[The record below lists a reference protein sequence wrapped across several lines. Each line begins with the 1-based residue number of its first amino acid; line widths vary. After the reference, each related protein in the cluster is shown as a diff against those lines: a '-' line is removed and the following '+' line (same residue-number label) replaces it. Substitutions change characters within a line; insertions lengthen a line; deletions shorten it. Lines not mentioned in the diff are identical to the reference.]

1 MMNWLVLDEANKGE
15 WEAEAS
21 RKATEELGREVVV
34 QVTLP
39 TAEAAKKAFSS
50 NEDLYGRIA
59 WSEEGKELYEVFEI
73 LPYHGVFVLHNEDG
87 RRAKLAV
94 WQSYVEKL
102 AKEKGQEP
110 PEDVTDLTTRTVMTF
125 PRRLLLGL
133 VRRLKEADGKNQ
145 LLSSEYWDRACL
157 VPIRTWLASQFGLA
171 QLVRPNNASDL
182 LAQICSIRRYPVSRA
197 GAMGFGPARR
207 SNHSSFDG
215 RICPVDTPE
224 SEMVGISLQLA
235 RGAAVDADGHVKATD
250 SAAAI
255 DRISW
260 GASLIPFSH
269 QNDGVR
275 DMMGAKNLRQATP
288 VLGREAPCVRTGSEE
303 ELAKR
308 MKPLFEAGICPES
321 RDPDKALIAMGCDL
335 LTAYLPWNGW
345 NLDDAIVVSEAVVN
359 RMAVIERQS
368 FSREI
373 KPEYKLVDLAS
384 PKELACGAVIARF
397 RNGGGKEIVV
407 RYNDTTPAQ
416 LTEINLGAGEQV
428 SVENESASLR
438 LTYEI
443 EKRIPLGHGD
453 KLMARHGNKGVVGRV
468 VSANEMPRLPDD
480 PKLPASVRGRP
491 IEILVNPHGV
501 LSRMNPGQLLETHL
515 GWLFRAAGKK
525 ESDVRAKGKSGTIG
539 APVIGRVDE
548 GKVQDLLAASGLDR
562 NGKIKLLLP
571 DGTETRSPVVVGYEH
586 FVRLHHIPELKAQAR
601 AGGEDC
607 AYDSVTC
614 QPVGGRKR
622 GGGQRLGEMEVWAL
636 CAHRADKVLAEML
649 GEKSDRNWE
658 AGGGFEHLLRDW
670 LQAMCIDVTRD
681 EKAVALGFLT
691 DEEELIKRLGG
702 DSHQITSTAACRQSV
717 SGVFSC
723 TFKNKST
730 PKNKTCGWTLPGT
743 YTLSTDARKGRKL
756 QFGAVLEKLGFGT
769 GTEPPEKLSEGR
781 YRLPLVKNDKPAGSL
796 VVVLEGYKAEA
807 VTLNVIVSPSPSDP
821 PVAWPGEKEFKE
833 LHLRAKV
840 TASKEERK
848 KYNLEETVKDL
859 KAEYLLDALT
869 CPEPTRS
876 LGEDFYV
883 VCPRHTTSYLH
894 VGSPYETEM
903 TAGEGGVFDQE
914 IFADR
919 DSWGFIK
926 LPVDVEHPL
935 VKIKKKVTTGG
946 SEEEDDDP
954 KKVPKRVMLS
964 VIPVLPLHYRPI
976 TGTVDSILDVD
987 ELSQAYVEIIRS
999 CKAYEKSEGD
1009 ENKKSAEDAL
1019 KESVDSL
1026 FKLLEKRLV
1035 RKRGFLRHDGLGR
1048 RVDRSFRL
1056 VIAPN
1061 PELNWDRAAVPCSV
1075 LWELLGDLVLE
1086 AEGREQAYDGRVRV
1100 HKAGWTWQRTEQP
1113 ANAQERLEAYLKN
1126 HPDLVVLLNRQ
1137 PSLHRDNIQAFHPVV
1152 APASEGEV
1160 LQLSPLC
1167 CKGFAADFDG
1177 DEMAGHLP
1185 LSEAAQNDA
1194 RILLPSRNMRSIA
1207 TGESLVHLD
1216 RDLVTGL
1223 ELIYRNPD
1231 RYRAAIDEEFSCASV
1246 TFDEEAEKLLLTSGL
1261 KPGVFGEKMLDLW
1274 CQGDGTEAVAKIGAL
1289 SRVAFRACTT
1299 EGVSFGYFDL
1309 KDLAAS
1315 GKLVAKPESDKW
1327 AVMDALSPL
1336 ATMVNAGANGSKQI
1350 GQIVL
1355 RRGKLAAAGTDVEV
1369 ASSLIGG
1376 MPWEDFFTAS
1386 QNARYSMSQKKIG
1399 TQKAGHLTRQLV
1411 LGLWPWT
1418 IVEDDCGCMGE
1429 RSVLT
1434 CQHEGIGV
1442 CAKCF
1447 GRLPNGEEPSVG
1459 FPIGLVAAQSLGE
1472 RGTQLSMQVFHTGTA
1487 SVDIARVSKLM
1498 TGGEWI
1504 DDATSFV
1511 KELRQGAYAKI
1522 DERYFQLLW
1531 RVLKASPEHKLSA
1544 SRNDSWVP
1552 LVRGNQKKALL
1563 DLLETGARL
1572 SLKSPIAK
1580 VLFNLFETVETEVNR

>member
-1 MMNWLVLDEANKGE
+1 
-15 WEAEAS
+15 
-21 RKATEELGREVVV
+21 
-34 QVTLP
+34 
-39 TAEAAKKAFSS
+39 
-50 NEDLYGRIA
+50 
-59 WSEEGKELYEVFEI
+59 
-73 LPYHGVFVLHNEDG
+73 
-87 RRAKLAV
+87 
-94 WQSYVEKL
+94 
-102 AKEKGQEP
+102 
-110 PEDVTDLTTRTVMTF
+110 
-125 PRRLLLGL
+125 
-133 VRRLKEADGKNQ
+133 
-145 LLSSEYWDRACL
+145 
-157 VPIRTWLASQFGLA
+157 
-171 QLVRPNNASDL
+171 
-182 LAQICSIRRYPVSRA
+182 
-197 GAMGFGPARR
+197 MGFGPARR
-207 SNHSSFDG
+207 SNHPSFDG

-235 RGAAVDADGHVKATD
+235 RGATVDADGHVKATD

-321 RDPDKALIAMGCDL
+321 RDTDKSLIAMGCDL

-384 PKELACGAVIARF
+384 PKELACGAIIARF
-397 RNGGGKEIVV
+397 RNGGGKEVV
-407 RYNDTTPAQ
+407 IRYNDPTPAQ
-416 LTEINLGAGEQV
+416 LTTINLGAGEQV
-428 SVENESASLR
+428 SVESESASLR

-468 VSANEMPRLPDD
+468 VPADEMPRLPDD

-501 LSRMNPGQLLETHL
+501 LSRMNPGQLLEAHL

-525 ESDVRAKGKSGTIG
+525 ESDVRANGKSGTIG
-539 APVIGRVDE
+539 APVIGQVDE
-548 GKVQDLLAASGLDR
+548 GKVQDLLVASGLDR

-571 DGTETRSPVVVGYEH
+571 DGTETQNPVVVGYEH

-658 AGGGFEHLLRDW
+658 IGGGFEHLMQDW
-670 LQAMCIDVTRD
+670 LQAMCINVTRK
-681 EKAVALGFLT
+681 EKAVAFGFLK
-691 DEEELIKRLGG
+691 DEKELIERLGG
-702 DSHQITSTAACRQSV
+702 DSHQVTSTAACRQV
-717 SGVFSC
+717 LSGAFSC
-723 TFKNKST
+723 T
-730 PKNKTCGWTLPGT
+730 PKNKACCWTLPGA
-743 YTLSTDARKGRKL
+743 YPLSGDARRGAKL
-756 QFGAVLEKLGFGT
+756 QFDEVLKKLGFGT
-769 GTEPPEKLSEGR
+769 GTEPLERLSEGR
-781 YRLPLVKNDKPAGSL
+781 YRLPLVKDEKSAGSL
-796 VVVLEGYKAEA
+796 VVELEGYEAEA
-807 VTLNVIVSPSPSDP
+807 VTLNVIVSPSPSDRP
-821 PVAWPGEKEFKE
+821 AMWPKEPAFAKIC
-833 LHLRAKV
+833 LRAKATV
-840 TASKEERK
+840 SKEERE
-848 KYNLEETVKDL
+848 KYALEKTVKDL
-859 KAEYLLDALT
+859 TAKYLLNALT
-869 CPEPTRS
+869 CERPTRT
-876 LGEDFYV
+876 LTEDFYV
-883 VCPRHTTSYLH
+883 VCPHHKTSFLQ
-894 VGSPYETEM
+894 VGPPYETEM
-903 TAGEGGVFDQE
+903 TAGAGGVFDRK
-914 IFADR
+914 IFAGR

-926 LPVDVEHPL
+926 LPVPVQHPFADT
-935 VKIKKKVTTGG
+935 VA
-946 SEEEDDDP
+946 
-954 KKVPKRVMLS
+954 LS

-976 TGTVDSILDVD
+976 VGLTDSIQDAD
-987 ELSQAYVEIIRS
+987 ELSLAYVEIVRS
-999 CKAYEKSEGD
+999 CKAYEAEEKKKAEKKKD
-1009 ENKKSAEDAL
+1009 EAAKAL
-1019 KESVDSL
+1019 QQSVDSL

-1061 PELNWDRAAVPCSV
+1061 PELNWDQAAVPCSV

-1086 AEGREQAYDGRVRV
+1086 AEEREAEREQAYDGRVRV

-1113 ANAQERLEAYLKN
+1113 DDAQERLEAYLKD

-1137 PSLHRDNIQAFHPVV
+1137 PSLHRDNTQAFHPIV
-1152 APASEGEV
+1152 APASEGDV

-1185 LSEAAQNDA
+1185 LSKAAQEDA
-1194 RILLPSRNMRSIA
+1194 RILLPGRNLRSIA
-1207 TGESLVHLD
+1207 TGESLAHLD

-1231 RYRAAIDEEFSCASV
+1231 RYRAAIEEEFSRASV
-1246 TFDEEAEKLLLTSGL
+1246 TFDEKAKKLLKRDL
-1261 KPGVFGEKMLDLW
+1261 KPGAFGEQVLDLW
-1274 CQGDGTEAVAKIGAL
+1274 CRTGGEKTVAKIGAL
-1289 SRVAFRACTT
+1289 ARVAFRACTT

-1315 GKLVAKPESDKW
+1315 GKLVAGSDKW
-1327 AVMDALSPL
+1327 TVMDALSPL

-1350 GQIVL
+1350 GQVVL
-1355 RRGKLAAAGTDVEV
+1355 RRGKLAAAGKDVEV
-1369 ASSLIGG
+1369 KSSLIGG

-1399 TQKAGHLTRQLV
+1399 TQKAGYLTRQLV

-1418 IVEDDCGCMGE
+1418 IVEDDCGCTGE
-1429 RSVLT
+1429 RSVPT
-1434 CQHEGIGV
+1434 CRSEGGI

-1447 GRLPNGEEPSVG
+1447 GRLPNGDKASIG

-1511 KELRQGAYAKI
+1511 KELRQGAYKKI

-1531 RVLKASPEHKLSA
+1531 RVLKASPKHKLSA
-1544 SRNDSWVP
+1544 SRKDPWVS
-1552 LVRGNQKKALL
+1552 LVRGNQMKVLL
-1563 DLLETGARL
+1563 GLAKDEASL
-1572 SLKSPIAK
+1572 SVDSPVAK
-1580 VLFNLFETVETEVNR
+1580 VLFNLFDKVEPEVG

>member
-1 MMNWLVLDEANKGE
+1 MNWLVLDDANKAE

-21 RKATEELGREVVV
+21 RLASETLGRRIIVHLD
-34 QVTLP
+34 LP
-39 TAEAAKKAFSS
+39 KDAAAKKAFAS

-59 WSEEGKELYEVFEI
+59 WGENDQEDYQVFEV

-87 RRAKLAV
+87 RQAKLAV
-94 WQSYVEKL
+94 WQSSVEKPVKDVD
-102 AKEKGQEP
+102 KEVP
-110 PEDVTDLTTRTVMTF
+110 DVTDLATRTIMTF
-125 PRRLLLGL
+125 PRRLLRGL
-133 VRRLKEADGKNQ
+133 VKRLKDADEKGK
-145 LLSSEYWDRACL
+145 LSEPDYWDRVCL
-157 VPIRTWLASQFGLA
+157 VPVRTWLASQFGLA

-182 LAQICSIRRYPVSRA
+182 LAQICSIRRYLVSRA
-197 GAMGFGPARR
+197 GAMGFGPERR
-207 SNHSSFDG
+207 SNHLSFDG
-215 RICPVDTPE
+215 CICPVDTPE

-235 RGAAVDADGHVKATD
+235 RGATVDADGHVKATD

-321 RDPDKALIAMGCDL
+321 RDTDKSLIAMGCDL

-359 RMAVIERQS
+359 RMAVIEHQS

-384 PKELACGAVIARF
+384 PKELACGAIIARF
-397 RNGGGKEIVV
+397 RNGGGKEIVI
-407 RYNDTTPAQ
+407 RYNDPTPAQ
-416 LTEINLGAGEQV
+416 LTEINLGEGEQV

-438 LTYEI
+438 LTYGI
-443 EKRIPLGHGD
+443 KKRIPLGHGD

-468 VSANEMPRLPDD
+468 VPANEMPRLPDD

-515 GWLFRAAGKK
+515 GWLFRAAGMK
-525 ESDVRAKGKSGTIG
+525 EPDVLAAGKSGAIG
-539 APVIGRVDE
+539 APVVGQVDE
-548 GKVQDLLAASGLDR
+548 EKVQDLLVASGLDR

-571 DGTETRSPVVVGYEH
+571 DGTETQNPVVVGYEH

-658 AGGGFEHLLRDW
+658 TGGGFEHLLRDW
-670 LQAMCIDVTRD
+670 LQAMCIDVTCD
-681 EKAVALGFLT
+681 EKAVAFRFLT
-691 DEEELIKRLGG
+691 DESELIKRLGG
-702 DSHQITSTAACRQSV
+702 DSQQVTSTDTCRQVV
-717 SGVFSC
+717 SGIFSC
-723 TFKNKST
+723 SAKD
-730 PKNKTCGWTLPGT
+730 KTCGC
-743 YTLSTDARKGRKL
+743 TLSGAYSLPTDARKGTKL
-756 QFGAVLEKLGFGT
+756 KFGAILEKLGFST
-769 GTEPPEKLSEGR
+769 GPLEGFSEGHC
-781 YRLPLVKNDKPAGSL
+781 RLPLLKDGIPAGSL
-796 VVVLEGYKAEA
+796 VIELKGKGYKADA
-807 VTLNVIVSPSPSDP
+807 VTLSVNIAPSPSDP
-821 PVAWPGEKEFKE
+821 PVTWPKESAFAK
-833 LHLRAKV
+833 LYLRAKATV
-840 TASKEERK
+840 RAEERAR
-848 KYNLEETVKDL
+848 YGLEKTVKDHL
-859 KAEYLLDALT
+859 PAGLLLDALT
-869 CPEPTRS
+869 CQEPTRS
-876 LGEDFYV
+876 LAEDFYV
-883 VCPRHTTSYLH
+883 VCPHHKKHYRH
-894 VGSPYETEM
+894 VGPPCETKM
-903 TAGEGGVFDQE
+903 TAGDGGVFDRK
-914 IFADR
+914 IFAGR

-926 LPVDVEHPL
+926 LPVSVRHPL
-935 VKIKKKVTTGG
+935 AGTVA
-946 SEEEDDDP
+946 
-954 KKVPKRVMLS
+954 LS

-976 TGTVDSILDVD
+976 TGTVDSILDTD
-987 ELSQAYVEIIRS
+987 ELSQAYVEIVRS
-999 CKAYEKSEGD
+999 CKAYEAEEKKKAEKKKD
-1009 ENKKSAEDAL
+1009 EAAKAL
-1019 KESVDSL
+1019 LQSVDSL

-1061 PELNWDRAAVPCSV
+1061 PELNWDQAAVPCSV

-1086 AEGREQAYDGRVRV
+1086 AEEREAEREQAYDGRVRV

-1113 ANAQERLEAYLKN
+1113 DDAQERLEAYLKD

-1137 PSLHRDNIQAFHPVV
+1137 PSLHRDNIQAFHPIV
-1152 APASEGEV
+1152 APASEGDV

-1223 ELIYRNPD
+1223 ELIYRNRD
-1231 RYRAAIDEEFSCASV
+1231 RYRQVIAEEFARANV
-1246 TFDEEAEKLLLTSGL
+1246 TFDEEAEKSLSKDDLEPSA
-1261 KPGVFGEKMLDLW
+1261 FGEQVIGRW
-1274 CQGDGTEAVAKIGAL
+1274 CQVGGEEAVAKISAL
-1289 SRVAFRACTT
+1289 ARVAFRACTT

-1350 GQIVL
+1350 GQVVL
-1355 RRGKLAAAGTDVEV
+1355 RRGKLAAAGKDVEV
-1369 ASSLIGG
+1369 ESSLIGG

-1418 IVEDDCGCMGE
+1418 IVEDDCGCTGE

-1434 CQHEGIGV
+1434 CRSEGGI

-1447 GRLPNGEEPSVG
+1447 GRLPNGGKASVG

-1487 SVDIARVSKLM
+1487 SVNIASVSKLM

-1504 DDATSFV
+1504 DDAERFV
-1511 KELRQGAYAKI
+1511 KELRQGAYEKI

-1544 SRNDSWVP
+1544 SRNDPWVP
-1552 LVRGNQKKALL
+1552 LVRGKQKKALL
-1563 DLLETGARL
+1563 DLLKTGA
-1572 SLKSPIAK
+1572 SLPLESPIAK
-1580 VLFNLFETVETEVNR
+1580 ILFNLFDKVETEVDR

>member
-1 MMNWLVLDEANKGE
+1 MNWLVLDDANKPE

-21 RKATEELGREVVV
+21 RLASETLGRRIIVHLD
-34 QVTLP
+34 LP
-39 TAEAAKKAFSS
+39 TAEAAKKAFAS

-59 WSEEGKELYEVFEI
+59 WGENDQEDYQVFEV

-87 RRAKLAV
+87 RQAKLAV
-94 WQSYVEKL
+94 WQSSVEKPV
-102 AKEKGQEP
+102 KDGDQEVP
-110 PEDVTDLTTRTVMTF
+110 DVTDLATRTIMTF
-125 PRRLLLGL
+125 PRRLLRGL
-133 VRRLKEADGKNQ
+133 VKRLKDADEKGK
-145 LLSSEYWDRACL
+145 LSEPDYWDRVCL
-157 VPIRTWLASQFGLA
+157 VPVRTWLAPQFGLA
-171 QLVRPNNASDL
+171 QFVRPNNASDL
-182 LAQICSIRRYPVSRA
+182 LAQICSVRRYLVSRA
-197 GAMGFGPARR
+197 GAMGFGPERR
-207 SNHSSFDG
+207 SNHLSFDG

-235 RGAAVDADGHVKATD
+235 RGATVDADGHVKATD

-321 RDPDKALIAMGCDL
+321 RDTDKSLIAMGCDL

-407 RYNDTTPAQ
+407 RYNDPTPAQ
-416 LTEINLGAGEQV
+416 LTEINLGEGEQV

-468 VSANEMPRLPDD
+468 VPADEMPRLPDD

-525 ESDVRAKGKSGTIG
+525 ESDVRAKGKSETIG
-539 APVIGRVDE
+539 APVIGQVDE
-548 GKVQDLLAASGLDR
+548 GRVQDLLVASGLDR

-571 DGTETRSPVVVGYEH
+571 DGTETQNPVVVGYEH

-658 AGGGFEHLLRDW
+658 AGGGFEHLMRDW
-670 LQAMCIDVTRD
+670 LRAMCIDMKC
-681 EKAVALGFLT
+681 EKKTATFRFLKA
-691 DEEELIKRLGG
+691 EKELIDRLGG
-702 DSHQITSTAACRQSV
+702 DSHLITSTAACRQVV

-743 YTLSTDARKGRKL
+743 YRLPADARKGRKL

-769 GTEPPEKLSEGR
+769 GTEPLEKLSEGR

-796 VVVLEGYKAEA
+796 VVALEGYKAEA

-821 PVAWPGEKEFKE
+821 PAAWPGEKEFKE

-840 TASKEERK
+840 TVNKEERK

-894 VGSPYETEM
+894 VGPPYETEM
-903 TAGEGGVFDQE
+903 TAGEGGVFDRK
-914 IFADR
+914 IFAGR

-935 VKIKKKVTTGG
+935 VKIKKKNRTA
-946 SEEEDDDP
+946 
-954 KKVPKRVMLS
+954 KKVMLS

-976 TGTVDSILDVD
+976 TGAVDSILDTD
-987 ELSQAYVEIIRS
+987 ELSQAYVEIVRS
-999 CKAYEKSEGD
+999 CKAYEAEEKKKAEVKKAAEVKKD
-1009 ENKKSAEDAL
+1009 EAAKAL
-1019 KESVDSL
+1019 QQAVDSL

-1061 PELNWDRAAVPCSV
+1061 PELNWDQAAVPCSV

-1086 AEGREQAYDGRVRV
+1086 AEEREAEREQAYDGRVRV

-1113 ANAQERLEAYLKN
+1113 DDAQERLEAYLKD

-1137 PSLHRDNIQAFHPVV
+1137 PSLHRDNIQAFHPIV
-1152 APASEGEV
+1152 APASEGDV

-1223 ELIYRNPD
+1223 ELIYRNRD
-1231 RYRAAIDEEFSCASV
+1231 RYRQVIAEEFARANV
-1246 TFDEEAEKLLLTSGL
+1246 TFDEEAEKSLSKDDLEPSA
-1261 KPGVFGEKMLDLW
+1261 FGEQVIGRW
-1274 CQGDGTEAVAKIGAL
+1274 CQVGGEEAVAKISAL
-1289 SRVAFRACTT
+1289 ARVAFRACTT

-1350 GQIVL
+1350 GQVVL
-1355 RRGKLAAAGTDVEV
+1355 RRGKLAAAGKDVEV
-1369 ASSLIGG
+1369 KSSLIGG

-1418 IVEDDCGCMGE
+1418 IVEDDCGCAGE

-1434 CQHEGIGV
+1434 CRSEGGV

-1487 SVDIARVSKLM
+1487 SVDIAYVSKLM

-1504 DDATSFV
+1504 DDAERFV
-1511 KELRQGAYAKI
+1511 KELRQGAYEKI
-1522 DERYFQLLW
+1522 NERYFQLLW
-1531 RVLKASPEHKLSA
+1531 RVLKVSPEHKLSA
-1544 SRNDSWVP
+1544 SRNDPWVP
-1552 LVRGNQKKALL
+1552 LVRGKQKKALL
-1563 DLLETGARL
+1563 DLLETGASL
-1572 SLKSPIAK
+1572 SLESPIAK
-1580 VLFNLFETVETEVNR
+1580 ILFNLFDKVETEVDR

>member
-1 MMNWLVLDEANKGE
+1 MNWLVLDEANKGE
-15 WEAEAS
+15 WERVAS
-21 RKATEELGREVVV
+21 RKATEVLGKKIVVR
-34 QVTLP
+34 VTLP
-39 TAEAAKKAFSS
+39 TAEAAKRAFAS

-59 WSEEGKELYEVFEI
+59 WGEKEEELYEVSEI

-94 WQSYVEKL
+94 WQSSVEKH
-102 AKEKGQEP
+102 AKEEGQEP
-110 PEDVTDLTTRTVMTF
+110 PEDVTDLEKRTVMTF

-133 VRRLKEADGKNQ
+133 VKKLKAADKKGE
-145 LLSSEYWDRACL
+145 LLASDYWDCACL

-182 LAQICSIRRYPVSRA
+182 LAQICSVRRYPVSRA
-197 GAMGFGPARR
+197 GAMGFEPARR
-207 SNHSSFDG
+207 SNHPSFDG

-235 RGAAVDADGHVKATD
+235 RGATVDADGHVKATD
-250 SAAAI
+250 STAAI

-269 QNDGVR
+269 QNDGAR
-275 DMMGAKNLRQATP
+275 DMMGAKNLRQSTP

-308 MKPLFEAGICPES
+308 MKPLIEAGICPES
-321 RDPDKALIAMGCDL
+321 RDSDKALIAMGCDL

-384 PKELACGAVIARF
+384 PKELACGAIIARF

-407 RYNDTTPAQ
+407 RYNDPTLAQ

-428 SVENESASLR
+428 SMENESASLR

-468 VSANEMPRLPDD
+468 VPADEMPRLPDD
-480 PKLPASVRGRP
+480 PKLPASVRGKA

-525 ESDVRAKGKSGTIG
+525 ESDVRAAGKSGAIG
-539 APVIGRVDE
+539 APVVGQVDE
-548 GKVQDLLAASGLDR
+548 DKVQDLLVASGLDS
-562 NGKIKLLLP
+562 NGKIKLRLP
-571 DGTETRSPVVVGYEH
+571 DGTETKNPVVVGYEH

-658 AGGGFEHLLRDW
+658 AGGGFEHLMRDW
-670 LQAMCIDVTRD
+670 LQAMCIDMTRD
-681 EKAVALGFLT
+681 EKAVTFGFLT
-691 DEEELIKRLGG
+691 AEKELIERLGG
-702 DSHQITSTAACRQSV
+702 DSQRVTATNACRQTV

-723 TFKNKST
+723 THKNK
-730 PKNKTCGWTLPGT
+730 NCGWTLPGT

-756 QFGAVLEKLGFGT
+756 QFGSVLEKLGFAAGIL
-769 GTEPPEKLSEGR
+769 EKESAGR
-781 YRLPLVKNDKPAGSL
+781 YCLPLAKDGKSAGSL
-796 VVVLEGYKAEA
+796 VVELERYKAEA
-807 VTLNVIVSPSPSDP
+807 VTLSVNVVPSPSDP
-821 PVAWPGEKEFKE
+821 PAAWPKEKAFKS
-833 LHLRAKV
+833 LHLCAKATV
-840 TASKEERK
+840 SREERE
-848 KYNLEETVKDL
+848 KYALGKTVKDL
-859 KAEYLLDALT
+859 KAKNLLDALT
-869 CPEPTRS
+869 GEKPTRT
-876 LGEDFYV
+876 LTEDFYV
-883 VCPRHTTSYLH
+883 VCPHHTTSFLQ
-894 VGSPYETEM
+894 VGPPYETEM
-903 TAGEGGVFDQE
+903 TVGKGGVFDRE

-935 VKIKKKVTTGG
+935 VKIKKKNKTA
-946 SEEEDDDP
+946 
-954 KKVPKRVMLS
+954 KKVMLS

-976 TGTVDSILDVD
+976 TVAVDSILDTD
-987 ELSQAYVEIIRS
+987 ELSQAYVEIVRS
-999 CKAYEKSEGD
+999 CKAYEVEEKKD
-1009 ENKKSAEDAL
+1009 EAAKAL
-1019 KESVDSL
+1019 QQAVDSL

-1035 RKRGFLRHDGLGR
+1035 RKSGFLRHDGLGR

-1061 PELNWDRAAVPCSV
+1061 PELNCDQAAVPCSV

-1086 AEGREQAYDGRVRV
+1086 AEGREAERVQAYDGRVRA

-1113 ANAQERLEAYLKN
+1113 DDAQERLAAYLTN

-1152 APASEGEV
+1152 APASEGDV

-1185 LSEAAQNDA
+1185 LSKAAQEDA
-1194 RILLPSRNMRSIA
+1194 RILLPGRNLRSIA
-1207 TGESLVHLD
+1207 TGESLAHLD

-1231 RYRAAIDEEFSCASV
+1231 RYRAAIEEEFSRASV
-1246 TFDEEAEKLLLTSGL
+1246 TFDEKAEQLLLKRDP
-1261 KPGVFGEKMLDLW
+1261 KPGAFGEQVIGLW
-1274 CQGDGTEAVAKIGAL
+1274 CRVGGEESVAKISAL
-1289 SRVAFRACTT
+1289 SRVAFRACMT

-1309 KDLAAS
+1309 KNLAAS
-1315 GKLVAKPESDKW
+1315 GKLVKESGSDRW
-1327 AVMDALSPL
+1327 TVADAASPL

-1350 GQIVL
+1350 GQVVL
-1355 RRGKLAAAGTDVEV
+1355 RRGKLAAAGADVEV

-1376 MPWEDFFTAS
+1376 MLWEEFFTAS
-1386 QNARYSMSQKKIG
+1386 QNARYSMSQKKVG

-1418 IVEDDCGCMGE
+1418 IVEDDCGCTGE

-1487 SVDIARVSKLM
+1487 SVDIASVSKLM

-1504 DDATSFV
+1504 DDAERFI

-1522 DERYFQLLW
+1522 DARYFQLLW
-1531 RVLKASPEHKLSA
+1531 RVLKTSPRHKLSA
-1544 SRNDSWVP
+1544 SRGDPWVS
-1552 LVRGNQKKALL
+1552 LVRGNQMKVLLGLAKKDEAS
-1563 DLLETGARL
+1563 L
-1572 SLKSPIAK
+1572 SVDSPVAK
-1580 VLFNLFETVETEVNR
+1580 VLFNLFDKVEPEVG